1 MLKSLVAEN
10 STRLIRLVNELKLS
24 KDQIVQI
31 VYTQNQLLLFYYE

>member
-10 STRLIRLVNELKLS
+10 STQLIRLVNELKLS

-31 VYTQNQLLLFYYE
+31 VYTQNHLLLFYYE

>member
-10 STRLIRLVNELKLS
+10 STQLIRLVNELKLS

>member
-1 MLKSLVAEN
+1 MLKSRVAEN
-10 STRLIRLVNELKLS
+10 STQLIRLVNELKLS